1 MRFGI
6 RLALAVAAVMA
17 VAGSTASAAT
27 YPPGG
32 GTFSGSAEGW
42 AKKLAECNV
51 LLCSADAAYDGAN
64 GNPPGSISES
74 SSVTVSVLGLFKADA
89 TMESPDFNVG
99 DGGTGTLSL
108 DRQFAPAGILELQG
122 TLNYTASLVDK
133 TAGTE
138 SKAIS
143 ELVTGPSPFI
153 AKSGPASLV
162 AGHTYAIK
170 IASTTTVSLAGLG
183 LIGTTAARFD
193 NVVLTGPG
201 SNGNGGGG
209 ENGNNGNN
217 GKNGMTDARLNTLM
231 QGSLVGP
238 AVLKGKRLFVKA
250 KCPAAVGQACKVSLL
265 GLLKKGKAATTVRT
279 AKIPAGKTKQLVLKV
294 KPKAKGKVV
303 KKSKLLFKE
312 GVKAGPAK
320 TTVYKRLKL
329 VRRR

>member
-6 RLALAVAAVMA
+6 RLALIVAAVMA
-17 VAGSTASAAT
+17 VDGSTASAAT

-42 AKKLAECNV
+42 AKRSAECNV

-122 TLNYTASLVDK
+122 TVNYTASLVDK

-143 ELVTGPSPFI
+143 ESVTGPSSFI
-153 AKSGPASLV
+153 AKSGPAALV

-170 IASTTTVSLAGLG
+170 IASTTTASLAGLG

-209 ENGNNGNN
+209 ENGND

-265 GLLKKGKAATTVRT
+265 GLLRKGKAATTVRT
-279 AKIPAGKTKQLVLKV
+279 AKIPAGKTRQLVLKV
-294 KPKAKGKVV
+294 KPKAKGEVV